1 MHRAQMLKI
10 ELPDDT
16 CQPIITLKVVTERES
31 NVGASTE
38 APTHH
43 AIHAMAGEGPEKQ
56 PANSPRLQNRSF
68 LQAAGTKCYED
79 HAGDQATAPLFFRV
93 LFECF
98 AYEVCFG
105 L

>member
-1 MHRAQMLKI
+1 MHRAQVLKR

-16 CQPIITLKVVTERES
+16 CQPITLKVVTERES
-31 NVGASTE
+31 KADDSS
-38 APTHH
+38 
-43 AIHAMAGEGPEKQ
+43 AMAGEGPENQ

-68 LQAAGTKCYED
+68 LQAAGTKICED
-79 HAGDQATAPLFFRV
+79 HAGDQATYPLFFRV

>member
-1 MHRAQMLKI
+1 MHRAQVLQR

-38 APTHH
+38 GPTHH
-43 AIHAMAGEGPEKQ
+43 AIHAMAGGGPENQ

-68 LQAAGTKCYED
+68 LQAAGMKLYED
-79 HAGDQATAPLFFRV
+79 HAGHQATSTLFFRV